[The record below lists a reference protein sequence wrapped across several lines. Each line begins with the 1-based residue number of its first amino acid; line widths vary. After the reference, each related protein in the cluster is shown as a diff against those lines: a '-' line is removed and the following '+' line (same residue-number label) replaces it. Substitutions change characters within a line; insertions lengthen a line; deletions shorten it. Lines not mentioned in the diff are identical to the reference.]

1 MTRSQ
6 QDRTGRKSWLILP
19 AACLAA
25 LAMAGLQAWSEA
37 APPPAKPLDPAL
49 RDVIDRFDAMQAKIE
64 RISANFKEVKNLAL
78 LKDPL
83 VQGGRFY
90 HTKPDKFL
98 WEYTLPEPKMRI
110 LNGKSTIT
118 YFPAQK
124 RAEEI
129 KTRFSK
135 RLVKYLGLGPTLE
148 DLGDEFEMSLVKEN
162 DYKGTDLVLLIPN
175 RRQIEKRITEI
186 RLWLDSDVSY
196 PRRIRILEVDG
207 DTTVIT
213 FDNLAINPE
222 ISLTKYEITFP
233 KDVQVTREFSG
244 FFSES
249 SR

>member
-1 MTRSQ
+1 MNRPRMLQ
-6 QDRTGRKSWLILP
+6 NRKNAWTYLL
-19 AACLAA
+19 AACLTVF
-25 LAMAGLQAWSEA
+25 AMAGPLVWPAPA
-37 APPPAKPLDPAL
+37 APDIKDPAL
-49 RDVIDRFDAMQAKIE
+49 KAVIDRFDAMQAKIQ
-64 RISANFKEVKNLAL
+64 RISANFKEVKTLAL

-83 VQGGRFY
+83 VQSGRFY

-98 WEYTLPEPKMRI
+98 WEYTTPEPKTRI

-135 RLVKYLGLGPTLE
+135 RLVKYLGLGPTLQ
-148 DLGDEFEMSLVKEN
+148 DLNDEFDMSLDKSN
-162 DYKGTDLVLLIPN
+162 DYKGTDLIVLAPN

-186 RLWLDSDVSY
+186 RLWLDHEVSY
-196 PRRIRILEVDG
+196 PRRIRITEVDG

-213 FDNLAINPE
+213 FDNLAINPD
-222 ISLTKYEITFP
+222 ISLTKYEITLP
-233 KDVQVTREFSG
+233 EDVEVTKEFSG